1 MKLLFGLLGAAMML
15 AFLASFVIKVKEP
28 SMMAVAAIGI
38 VMMLI
43 DLWQA
48 YASGETI
55 PDITALPGPDAK
67 ASA

>member
-28 SMMAVAAIGI
+28 AMMVVVAIGI
-38 VMMLI
+38 VMMLV

-48 YASGETI
+48 RNEADT
-55 PDITALPGPDAK
+55 
-67 ASA
+67 